1 MNAFL
6 KAVHGLALC
15 LLLGGPLFWTCIW
28 RVLDTPEA
36 RHATL
41 QVWRRVRLG
50 TWLGA
55 VGFLLSGIADV
66 LRVAQQVIDPTRC
79 TIILFL

>member
-1 MNAFL
+1 MNAAL

-36 RHATL
+36 RHATR
-41 QVWRRVRLG
+41 QGYGTACAWAPGLG
-50 TWLGA
+50 QSA
-55 VGFLLSGIADV
+55 SCSQA
-66 LRVAQQVIDPTRC
+66 LRMYYVSRIK
-79 TIILFL
+79 